1 MRLMFF
7 KAMAASASRAA
18 IFLCVGF
25 GLFSLTGPA
34 AAIFSD
40 DEARRAIIDLRTR
53 LETLES
59 RLTDRIAELER
70 NLQASSR
77 TQLQLLNENERL
89 RSEVARLRGTVEEAN
104 QNLNTGKSQQKDLY
118 GDLDQRLKQIEPVL
132 VTIDKTS
139 IEVSRGEKTRFD
151 EVRDALKAGDFAK
164 TVTASDAFQQA
175 YPYSRLS
182 PDVLLIKGSAFYADK
197 NYKAAIAARQE
208 FLDRY
213 PNHPARPQV
222 TLNLAAAQA
231 ESGNPNT
238 ARGILEGLIKAYP
251 NSSAAA
257 DAKERLKSLRPGAAA
272 KPAPKAAP
280 SK

>member
-1 MRLMFF
+1 MCGVR
-7 KAMAASASRAA
+7 S
-18 IFLCVGF
+18 
-25 GLFSLTGPA
+25 FSLTGPA

-139 IEVSRGEKTRFD
+139 IEVSRGEKHD
-151 EVRDALKAGDFAK
+151 LMK
-164 TVTASDAFQQA
+164 
-175 YPYSRLS
+175 
-182 PDVLLIKGSAFYADK
+182 SAM
-197 NYKAAIAARQE
+197 R
-208 FLDRY
+208 
-213 PNHPARPQV
+213 
-222 TLNLAAAQA
+222 
-231 ESGNPNT
+231 
-238 ARGILEGLIKAYP
+238 
-251 NSSAAA
+251 
-257 DAKERLKSLRPGAAA
+257 
-272 KPAPKAAP
+272 
-280 SK
+280 

>member
-1 MRLMFF
+1 MRVMFF
-7 KAMAASASRAA
+7 KAMAASASSAA
-18 IFLCVGF
+18 IFLCVGLS
-25 GLFSLTGPA
+25 LFSVTWPA
-34 AAIFSD
+34 AAIFAD

-53 LETLES
+53 LEALES
-59 RLTDRIAELER
+59 RLAERIAELER
-70 NLQASSR
+70 NLQASAR

-104 QNLNTGKSQQKDLY
+104 QNLSTGKSQQKDLY

-132 VTIDKTS
+132 VTIDKNT

-151 EVRDALKAGDFAK
+151 DVRDALKAGEFAK
-164 TVTASDAFQQA
+164 SVAAADAFQQA

-182 PDVLLIKGSAFYADK
+182 ADVLLIKGSAFYADK

-257 DAKERLKSLRPGAAA
+257 DAKERLKSLRPGAAP

>member
-7 KAMAASASRAA
+7 KAMAASVSSAA

-25 GLFSLTGPA
+25 SLFSATGPA

-59 RLTDRIAELER
+59 RLAERIAELER

-132 VTIDKTS
+132 VTVDKTS
-139 IEVSRGEKTRFD
+139 IEVSRDEKTRFD
-151 EVRDALKAGDFAK
+151 EVRDALKAGEFAK
-164 TVTASDAFQQA
+164 TIAASDAFQQA

-182 PDVLLIKGSAFYADK
+182 ADVLLIKGSAFYADK

-251 NSSAAA
+251 NSPAAA

>member
-1 MRLMFF
+1 MRLMSI
-7 KAMAASASRAA
+7 KAMAASAASAA
-18 IFLCVGF
+18 FFLCVGLS
-25 GLFSLTGPA
+25 LFSVARPA

-40 DEARRAIIDLRTR
+40 DEARRAIIDLRAR
-53 LETLES
+53 LEALES
-59 RLTDRIAELER
+59 RLTERIAELER
-70 NLQASSR
+70 NLQASAR

-89 RSEVARLRGTVEEAN
+89 RSEVARLRGSVEEAN

-132 VTIDKTS
+132 ITIDKNS

-151 EVRDALKAGDFAK
+151 EVRDALKAGDFPK
-164 TVTASDAFQQA
+164 TVTAADAFQQA

-182 PDVLLIKGSAFYADK
+182 ADVLLLKGSALYADK

-213 PNHPARPQV
+213 STHPARPQV

-231 ESGNPNT
+231 ESGNPNA

-251 NSSAAA
+251 NSPAAA
-257 DAKERLKSLRPGAAA
+257 DAKERLKLLRPGAAA

-280 SK
+280 AK